1 MPTGPA
7 PKGPRLWLEPE
18 RARPNRKP
26 TPASWTIRDD
36 GGYKRRLDIGPDDR
50 PRAEVELQAYLAEKH
65 QIPAGKRDPSQ
76 RLTADV
82 LALYA
87 RDVAV
92 DHSRPDESSSRI
104 ERLLNFWGK
113 PQFASEVLAE
123 QKVKDEPMTGFLVD
137 VRTATCKAYYRW
149 VGANRSAAMDLE
161 LLRAAIN
168 HMIAEGKLDRP
179 VPIWLPPE
187 GEARDR
193 WLTRSEVAT
202 ILHAAWRQKRED
214 AARERW
220 PLLDHAI
227 RLRAARLTGNEI
239 AKELGC
245 TRNQVIGQLWRHD
258 QRKNDDSDGMHTLRH
273 VARFVLVSLYT
284 GKRKTAA
291 LMGAFLRKPG
301 YGYIDLRH
309 GVWYPP
315 AGKRRTKKRQ
325 PPQPLPAPLLG
336 HMRRW
341 EKNGQLHPVEFG
353 DEPVARVDK
362 AFRALVRE
370 LGFEDVVIHTLRH
383 TAITW
388 GLQNGMELWD
398 ASGYFGVSVE
408 VLDRVYGHHSSGHL
422 QAAAALMG
430 RPRSRSKAATE
441 RRTG

>member
-1 MPTGPA
+1 MRTGPA

-18 RARPNRKP
+18 RARPGRKP
-26 TPASWTIRDD
+26 TPARWTIRDD
-36 GGYKRRLDIGPDDR
+36 GGYKRSLDLGPDDR
-50 PRAEVELQAYLAEKH
+50 ALAEIALQTYLAEKH
-65 QIPAGKRDPSQ
+65 EIPAGKRDPSQ

-92 DHSRPDESSSRI
+92 DHSRPEETSARI
-104 ERLLNFWGK
+104 ERLLSFWGN
-113 PQFASEVLAE
+113 PTFAREVLVA
-123 QKVKDEPMTGFLVD
+123 QKVRDEPMTGFLVD

-161 LLRAAIN
+161 LLRAAIR
-168 HMIAEGKLDRP
+168 HMMAEGKLDRP

-202 ILHAAWRQKRED
+202 ILHAAWRQRREQ
-214 AARERW
+214 AARARW
-220 PLLDHAI
+220 SHLDYAI
-227 RLRAARLTGNEI
+227 RLRDAGKSSAQIAA
-239 AKELGC
+239 ELGC
-245 TRNQVIGQLWRHD
+245 SRSQVIGQLWRHD
-258 QRKNDDSDGMHTLRH
+258 QRQDTEGDSVPTLQH
-273 VARFVLVSLYT
+273 VARFILVSLYT

-291 LMGAFLRKPG
+291 LMGAFTRKPG
-301 YGYIDLRH
+301 YGYIDLKQ

-315 AGKRRTKKRQ
+315 AGKKKTKKRQ

-341 EKNGQLHPVEFG
+341 EKNGQSHPVEFNG
-353 DEPVARVDK
+353 APVERVDK
-362 AFRALVRE
+362 AFRALVRD
-370 LGFEDVVIHTLRH
+370 LGFDDVVIHTLRH

-388 GLQNGMELWD
+388 GLQNGMELWQ
-398 ASGYFGVSVE
+398 AEGYFGVSVE
-408 VLDRVYGHHSSGHL
+408 VLNRVYGHHSVDHL
-422 QAAAALMG
+422 QGAADLMS
-430 RPRSRSKAATE
+430 RPRAPSKAATG